1 MLEVEDWTQSGQ
13 NKRRLTPKKPTSDG
27 QNGKNHSIANS
38 TKLNPSTRP
47 PEPEVEDSFM
57 PPNSHL
63 FPTRARSSSS
73 PTTRPSS
80 LSRLLAQA
88 PSALEGSTD
97 AATEK
102 PSPSPDPETPTV
114 GISPAVKPPSQLF
127 VSTANATI
135 SDNVNTSTAHGNT
148 NSVNHTSPN
157 TPLRPGSRLSDVSR
171 FSVSRIPALA
181 SQTKATATTA
191 LSDQVLSTSPE
202 NNPFRSPITPSPDES
217 IPEAISNTI
226 NNTNHRRRS
235 TQYQTARTSPLVPSS
250 AQGTVAPSRPSL
262 NATATLVNLANS
274 WKLSLGRKKAEVAIG
289 MLTPPV
295 ESSADTTNAHVS
307 SELQGDGSVDG
318 ASARDLLKRF

>member
-1 MLEVEDWTQSGQ
+1 MLEVEDWTQLGQ
-13 NKRRLTPKKPTSDG
+13 NKRRLTPKKLTSDG
-27 QNGKNHSIANS
+27 QNGKDHSITIS
-38 TKLNPSTRP
+38 TKLTPSTRP

-88 PSALEGSTD
+88 PFALEGSTD
-97 AATEK
+97 TATEK
-102 PSPSPDPETPTV
+102 PSPPPDSETPTV

-217 IPEAISNTI
+217 IPEVIF

-235 TQYQTARTSPLVPSS
+235 TSYQTARTSPLVPSS

-289 MLTPPV
+289 KLTPPV
-295 ESSADTTNAHVS
+295 ESSADTTNAHVN